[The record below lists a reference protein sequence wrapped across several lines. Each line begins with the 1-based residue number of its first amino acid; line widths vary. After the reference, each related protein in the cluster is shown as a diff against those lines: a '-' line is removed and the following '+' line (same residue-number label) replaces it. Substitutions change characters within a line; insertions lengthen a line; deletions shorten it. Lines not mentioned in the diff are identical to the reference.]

1 MTTRR
6 EGISFDEKIACL
18 TLDVEED
25 YDDFVGAFNI
35 YRHHRDELEALAAL
49 FRAHEAPLSAFIRT
63 DLLARYE
70 GLGEFLTRLAADRH
84 CHSHSHRVDGPDS
97 CAQIAASRAAFAD
110 YFGRPPLGYRAPLGI
125 LKPGDVECIK
135 AQGFGFSA
143 SVFPSYRPG
152 AFNNLSLP
160 RTPFFY
166 ENGLLE
172 IPFAAFP
179 RVRYTISLS
188 YLKLVGL
195 AAFKALVR
203 ACGLPNP
210 LVFDSHFHDYI
221 VCRESLA
228 RVPLRYRLPWGRN
241 LAKGTDYFRHFLD
254 LLRAEGYRLITM
266 TELYRLTKEKASCG
280 SS

>member
-49 FRAHEAPLSAFIRT
+49 FRAHDAPLSAFIRT

-70 GLGEFLTRLAADRH
+70 GLGEFLTRLGRTGIAIRTATGSTAPIRARR
-84 CHSHSHRVDGPDS
+84 SKLRTRVATISAGRRWG
-97 CAQIAASRAAFAD
+97 IARRWASSNRATSNASRRR
-110 YFGRPPLGYRAPLGI
+110 G
-125 LKPGDVECIK
+125 
-135 AQGFGFSA
+135 SA
-143 SVFPSYRPG
+143 SRQRVPSYARRVQQSVVAAHAVFLRERPAG
-152 AFNNLSLP
+152 NSL
-160 RTPFFY
+160 R
-166 ENGLLE
+166 
-172 IPFAAFP
+172 
-179 RVRYTISLS
+179 RVPARAYTISLS

-195 AAFKALVR
+195 TAFKALVR

-221 VCRESLA
+221 VCRESLGA
-228 RVPLRYRLPWGRN
+228 RAASLPAAVGTQPG
-241 LAKGTDYFRHFLD
+241 KGTDYFRHFLD
-254 LLRAEGYRLITM
+254 LLRAEGY
-266 TELYRLTKEKASCG
+266 G
-280 SS
+280 